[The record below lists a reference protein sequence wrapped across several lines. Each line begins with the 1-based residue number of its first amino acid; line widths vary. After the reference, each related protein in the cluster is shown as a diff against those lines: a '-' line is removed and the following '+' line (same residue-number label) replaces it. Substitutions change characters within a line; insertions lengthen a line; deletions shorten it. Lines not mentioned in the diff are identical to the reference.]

1 MKKIA
6 IIAPAYAWLPG
17 EPGTSRFSYL
27 AGFLANNGF
36 DVDLIG
42 STFGHFKKE
51 PRNIEQLNTMQL
63 PYHLVFIK
71 EPGYKKNVDFR
82 RIYSNYV
89 LARNTL
95 KYLKKHI
102 TKYDLIYCVIPPN
115 VLSAKVGKLCHKN
128 KVPFIVDIE
137 DLWPE
142 AMKMVVKIPFFSNI
156 LFLPYWIDAERTYRL
171 ADGVIGTSDEYTQR
185 AFKKRKRDI
194 PSATVYVGT
203 EVDIFDEGVR
213 RFSDE
218 IIKKDNEFWVTY
230 AGSIGASYDIKT
242 LIDAAKIVLQQGKD
256 DIKFYI
262 LGTGSLK
269 EEMEKYA
276 RESGCVNVTF
286 LGYVEYQKMA
296 AFLSK
301 SDILINSYVKNA
313 PQSIVTKI
321 GDYLLAGKP
330 MINTL
335 ASYEFCELVKKDRFG
350 FTVEAENADK
360 LAHAVL
366 KFYKDIPS
374 CEMMGTNAR
383 RCAEEKFDRKTA
395 YKKIVRMIE
404 ALTI

>member
-27 AGFLANNGF
+27 AGFLAQNGF

-42 STFGHFKKE
+42 STFGHFKKS
-51 PRNIEQLNTMQL
+51 PRNVEQLKAMQL
-63 PYHLVFIK
+63 PYNLVFIN
-71 EPGYKKNVDFR
+71 EPGYKKNVDVR
-82 RIYSNYV
+82 RIYSNYI
-89 LARNTL
+89 LAQNTI

-102 TKYDLIYCVIPPN
+102 TKYDLVYCVIPPN
-115 VLSAKVGKLCHKN
+115 VLSAKVGKLCNKN
-128 KVPFIVDIE
+128 NVPYVVDIE

-142 AMKMVVKIPFFSNI
+142 AMKMVVKVPILSNI
-156 LFLPYWIDAERTYRL
+156 LFWPYWRDAEKTYKY
-171 ADGVIGTSDEYTQR
+171 ADGVVGTSDEYTQR
-185 AFKKRKRDI
+185 AFKKIRKNI

-213 RFSDE
+213 KYSDE
-218 IIKKDNEFWVTY
+218 IIKADGEFWVTY

-242 LIDAAKIVLQQGKD
+242 LIDAAKFILDQGKT
-256 DIKFYI
+256 DIKIKI

-269 EEMEKYA
+269 DDMERYSK
-276 RESGCVNVTF
+276 SIGCINVEF
-286 LGYVEYQKMA
+286 LGYVEYQRMA

-321 GDYLLAGKP
+321 GDYLSAGKP

-335 ASYEFCELVKKDRFG
+335 NNEEFCNMVENEKFG
-350 FTVEAENADK
+350 INIEAENVNQLMKNIIKIYNDHN
-360 LAHAVL
+360 LAN
-366 KFYKDIPS
+366 KMSY
-374 CEMMGTNAR
+374 NAR
-383 RCAEEKFDRKTA
+383 HCAEKKFDRKNT
-395 YKKIVRMIE
+395 YKNIVGMIGN
-404 ALTI
+404 LI